1 MRTRTLL
8 SVSLLSLTVC
18 ISSASTTINLDDPPT
33 MSEAMTHVQQ
43 GQWDEAITALR
54 AIIKAD
60 PTDAQAQFMLGY
72 ALHASGDLD
81 NAILAHK
88 KATKMP
94 GVAAQAYYNLGCAY
108 ALKGQTNDAFEALE
122 TAIDMGVRDESQ
134 FKGDSDLKSLRS
146 DERWKTMLKSIDQ
159 LTQAETALHFWVGE
173 WDCYD
178 TTSGKLGGNNTLS
191 FRVGKN
197 VVHES
202 WTSAGGQFSGESWNV
217 YNRNTNE
224 WEQTWV
230 DSAGSRLFI
239 TAKCNDESVEG
250 LLFEGENVVPGSKPK
265 KTRMHVRPIDDGRV
279 MQTGFTSNDNG
290 KTWTQSYEFV
300 YVPKGEDY
308 VFEAES

>member
-8 SVSLLSLTVC
+8 SLSLLSLAVGY
-18 ISSASTTINLDDPPT
+18 SSASVLPVIAEPPT
-33 MSEAMTHVQQ
+33 LNEAMAHVQQ
-43 GQWDEAITALR
+43 GQWDDAITALR
-54 AIIKAD
+54 AILKD
-60 PTDAQAQFMLGY
+60 DSSNAQAQFMLGY

-94 GVAAQAYYNLGCAY
+94 SVAAQAYYNLGCAY
-108 ALKGQTNDAFEALE
+108 AIKGKTNDAFEALE

-134 FKGDSDLKSLRS
+134 FKGDSDLKSLRAH
-146 DERWKTMLKSIDQ
+146 ERWSPMLKSIDH
-159 LTQAETALHFWVGE
+159 LTQAETALHFWVGD

-178 TTSGKLGGNNTLS
+178 TSTGKLGGNNTLS
-191 FRVGKN
+191 FRVGQN

-202 WTSAGGQFSGESWNV
+202 WTSAGGQFGGESWNV
-217 YNRNTNE
+217 YNRETNH

-230 DSAGSRLFI
+230 DTTGNRLFI

-250 LLFEGENVVPGSKPK
+250 LMFEGENIARGKKPQLN
-265 KTRMHVRPIDDGRV
+265 RMHVRPIKDGRV
-279 MQTGFTSNDNG
+279 MQTGFTSDNRG
-290 KTWTQSYEFV
+290 KSWNQSYEFV